1 AGVEAGAA
9 RLGQIPARSEIAGA
23 HLGIGLE
30 PAAGEHDGLGLDRG
44 RDALDLRDDAVHP
57 VIVGDQVLAARFIGD
72 IDAVLFE
79 RGEEA
84 LDEARPAAP
93 GFERE
98 PAPAHEFAVVLEG
111 LARIPR
117 RKADTLAAPP

>member
-1 AGVEAGAA
+1 MPLPVLK
-9 RLGQIPARSEIAGA
+9 RPEIAGA
-23 HLGIGLE
+23 HLGVGLE
-30 PAAGEHDGLGLDRG
+30 PAAGEHHGLCLDRG

-98 PAPAHEFAVVLEG
+98 AAPEHEFAVVLEG
-111 LARIPR
+111 LARIHR
-117 RKADTLAAPP
+117 READALAAHP